1 MRTPVLVA
9 CLVLALLSACKRQDG
24 IQRSGDDSGPRK
36 SGTASRQTDSD
47 TPGQAPPRS
56 PSSPSSPEAL
66 SSLIYLRPDADL
78 LPLVESLCEQP
89 PSSQKN
95 QLFATIYEE
104 TQLRPEITRLPLL
117 LQLVRQP
124 DLPSDLQATIRAE
137 LRATLQT
144 DHAESWADWSLA
156 LDEYLATEHG
166 LLRAED

>member
-1 MRTPVLVA
+1 MRTPVHVA
-9 CLVLALLSACKRQDG
+9 CLVLALLSACKREDG

-36 SGTASRQTDSD
+36 SGTASRTMNPD
-47 TPGQAPPRS
+47 TPGQAPPR
-56 PSSPSSPEAL
+56 SPSSPEAL
-66 SSLIYLRPDADL
+66 SSLIYLRPDAEL

-95 QLFATIYEE
+95 QQFATIYEE

-166 LLRAED
+166 LLRVED